1 MRGRRAKR
9 ANEANPMTQLL
20 SLSATDLLDRFA
32 SPDPTPGGGSAAALA
47 GALAAALVEM
57 VAGLPRTRT
66 GAPDEREKLDA
77 ARASAGR
84 AGSRLRQLVDLDTEA
99 YNAVTA
105 AFKLPKATDDEKT
118 ARSAA
123 IARAMR
129 QATEVPLETCDCAAQ
144 VLRAS
149 AQALAHG
156 NPNAASDVRTAMA
169 LCRAALDAGA
179 ENVRANAGSPALA
192 AEAPLL
198 LARLETIRAPL
209 ESMLANPS
217 RK

>member
-1 MRGRRAKR
+1 
-9 ANEANPMTQLL
+9 MTQLL
-20 SLSATDLLDRFA
+20 SLPTTDLLDRFA
-32 SPDPTPGGGSAAALA
+32 SSDPTPGGGSAAALA
-47 GALAAALVEM
+47 GALAASLVEM
-57 VAGLPRTRT
+57 VAGLPKTRT

-77 ARASAGR
+77 AQASAKK
-84 AGSRLRQLVDLDTEA
+84 AGARLRQLVDLDTES

-105 AFKLPKATDDEKT
+105 AYRMPKATDDEKA

-123 IARAMR
+123 IAKAMR
-129 QATEVPLETCDCAAQ
+129 QATEIPLETCECAAQ

-149 AQALAHG
+149 ALVLAHG
-156 NPNAASDVRTAMA
+156 NSNAASDVRTAMA

-179 ENVRANAGSPALA
+179 ENVRANVSSPSLVN
-192 AEAPLL
+192 ESPLFL
-198 LARLETIRAPL
+198 GRIETIRAPL

>member
-1 MRGRRAKR
+1 VSA
-9 ANEANPMTQLL
+9 LL
-20 SLSATDLLDRFA
+20 SLPARDLLDRFA
-32 SPDPTPGGGSAAALA
+32 SSDPTPGGGSAAALA
-47 GALAAALVEM
+47 GALAASLVEM
-57 VAGLPRTRT
+57 VAGLPKTRT
-66 GAPDEREKLDA
+66 GAAEEREKLDA
-77 ARASAGR
+77 AKAAVKK
-84 AGSRLRQLVDLDTEA
+84 AGSRLRELVDLDTDA

-105 AFKLPKATDDEKT
+105 AYRMPKAGDEEKA

-123 IARAMR
+123 IAKAMR
-129 QATEVPLETCDCAAQ
+129 QATEIPLETCECAAQ

-179 ENVRANAGSPALA
+179 ENVRANVGSPSLA
-192 AEAPLL
+192 SESPMLL
-198 LARLETIRAPL
+198 GRLESIRAPL

>member
-1 MRGRRAKR
+1 
-9 ANEANPMTQLL
+9 MTPLL
-20 SLSATDLLDRFA
+20 SLQTTDLLDRFA
-32 SPDPTPGGGSAAALA
+32 SQDPTPGGGSAAALA

-57 VAGLPRTRT
+57 VAGLPKTRT
-66 GAPDEREKLDA
+66 GAPEEREKLDA
-77 ARASAGR
+77 AKATASKTGA
-84 AGSRLRQLVDLDTEA
+84 RLRQLVDLDTDA

-105 AFKLPKATDDEKT
+105 AYRLPKATDPEKA
-118 ARSAA
+118 ARTAA
-123 IARAMR
+123 IAKAMR

-179 ENVRANAGSPALA
+179 ENVRANLASPSITN
-192 AEAPLL
+192 ESPLF
-198 LARLETIRAPL
+198 LARLEAIRAPL

>member
-1 MRGRRAKR
+1 
-9 ANEANPMTQLL
+9 MTLL
-20 SLSATDLLDRFA
+20 SLNTTDLLDAF
-32 SPDPTPGGGSAAALA
+32 SSGHPTPGGGSAAALA

-57 VAGLPRTRT
+57 VSGLPKTRT
-66 GAPDEREKLDA
+66 GAPEEREKLDVA
-77 ARASAGR
+77 KASAAK
-84 AGSRLRQLVDLDTEA
+84 AGARLRELVDLDTDA

-105 AFKLPKATDDEKT
+105 AYKLPKSTEDEK
-118 ARSAA
+118 AVRSTA
-123 IARAMR
+123 IATAMR
-129 QATEVPLETCDCAAQ
+129 QATDVPLETCERSAE
-144 VLRAS
+144 VLRAA

-156 NPNAASDVRTAMA
+156 NANAASDARTAMA

-179 ENVRANAGSPALA
+179 ENVRANVASPSIA
-192 AEAPLL
+192 AQAPLL

>member
-1 MRGRRAKR
+1 
-9 ANEANPMTQLL
+9 MTQLL
-20 SLSATDLLDRFA
+20 ALPTNDLLDRFG
-32 SPDPTPGGGSAAALA
+32 SQDPTPGGGSAAALA
-47 GALAAALVEM
+47 GALAASLVEM
-57 VAGLPRTRT
+57 VAGLPKTRT
-66 GAPDEREKLDA
+66 GTPEEREKLEA
-77 ARASAGR
+77 AKASAASAG
-84 AGSRLRQLVDLDTEA
+84 ARLRQLVDLDTDA
-99 YNAVTA
+99 YNGVTA
-105 AFKLPKATDDEKT
+105 AYRMPKATDDEKA
-118 ARSAA
+118 ARTAA
-123 IARAMR
+123 IAKAMR
-129 QATEVPLETCDCAAQ
+129 QATEVPLETCERTAE

-156 NPNAASDVRTAMA
+156 NANAASDARTAMA

-179 ENVRANAGSPALA
+179 ENVRANVSSPSIA